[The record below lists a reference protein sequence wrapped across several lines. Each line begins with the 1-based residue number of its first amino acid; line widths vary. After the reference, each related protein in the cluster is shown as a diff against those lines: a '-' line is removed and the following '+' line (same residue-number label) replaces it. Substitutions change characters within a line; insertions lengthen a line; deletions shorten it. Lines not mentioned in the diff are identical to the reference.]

1 MRPRYSP
8 ITPRTTSCTPA
19 STSTA
24 TISDAQPCGGL
35 SEKIASTMTMTAA
48 SAPSA
53 PKPMPNSVASRSG
66 ITEKLRNI
74 DSHSRTSRRS
84 V

>member
-8 ITPRTTSCTPA
+8 ISPTTTSCTPA

-35 SEKIASTMTMTAA
+35 SEMIASSTTMTAA

-53 PKPMPNSVASRSG
+53 PKAMPNRVASRSG

-74 DSHSRTSRRS
+74 ESHSRNSRRS